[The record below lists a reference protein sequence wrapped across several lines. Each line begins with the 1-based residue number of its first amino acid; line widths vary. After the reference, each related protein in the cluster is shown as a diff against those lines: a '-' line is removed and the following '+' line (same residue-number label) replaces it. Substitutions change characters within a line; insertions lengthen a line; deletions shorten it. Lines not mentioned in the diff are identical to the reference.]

1 MPIPVHLRQV
11 RRSFTKLLQLPVLRE
26 SSRLTS
32 NVFSAEGPG
41 WGVGGGVGGATEGGG
56 PMWAALALWQ
66 SLKHVFLHSES
77 SPLSQE
83 SWSCPFR
90 GHNISSP
97 LKLDFKNHFDDF
109 KAG

>member
-1 MPIPVHLRQV
+1 
-11 RRSFTKLLQLPVLRE
+11 
-26 SSRLTS
+26 
-32 NVFSAEGPG
+32 
-41 WGVGGGVGGATEGGG
+41 
-56 PMWAALALWQ
+56 MWAALALWQ